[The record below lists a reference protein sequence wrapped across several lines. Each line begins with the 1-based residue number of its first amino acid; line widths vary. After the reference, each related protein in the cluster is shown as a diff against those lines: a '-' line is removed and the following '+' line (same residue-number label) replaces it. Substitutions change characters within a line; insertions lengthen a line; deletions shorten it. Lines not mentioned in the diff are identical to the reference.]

1 MVPSLHGSTVR
12 NGGIFLAI
20 MIRNIYTMNILPKYE
35 GAFIYDVFNNL
46 LKWRLFAPF
55 HVQKEK
61 NL

>member
-1 MVPSLHGSTVR
+1 
-12 NGGIFLAI
+12 

-35 GAFIYDVFNNL
+35 VAFIYDVFNNL
-46 LKWRLFAPF
+46 LKWRLFALF